1 MLKYCIRYC
10 KVAKRVSLKSS
21 RLKNNL
27 TVIMNFT
34 LIKALCY
41 IPETVTCKLYLNLKT
56 EFSNMPQ
63 KYTKLLHGFSSRQN
77 S

>member
-1 MLKYCIRYC
+1 
-10 KVAKRVSLKSS
+10 
-21 RLKNNL
+21 
-27 TVIMNFT
+27 MNFT

-63 KYTKLLHGFSSRQN
+63 NIPNYYMDSVANKILNKIFKN
-77 S
+77 V